1 MFANILCVDYNKIIN
16 EGIMSL
22 GALKLVDK
30 ENILA
35 LFQLKPFYVND
46 LYNNILYVFDAEKE
60 LIRVDK
66 KDEIDDLINNGK
78 NLKQIL
84 IVSLTPDIFI
94 ENSNYPQLSNEY
106 GDFICEDYYIV
117 ENVNIIKNC
126 D

>member
-1 MFANILCVDYNKIIN
+1 MCVDDNKIIN

-22 GALKLVDK
+22 GELNLVDK

-46 LYNNILYVFDAEKE
+46 LHNNILKEITIKVTDNQYVFDAEKE

-66 KDEIDDLINNGK
+66 NDEIDDLIDIVK
-78 NLKQIL
+78 DLKQIL
-84 IVSLTPDIFI
+84 IVSLTPDIII

-106 GDFICEDYYIV
+106 
-117 ENVNIIKNC
+117 
-126 D
+126 

>member
-1 MFANILCVDYNKIIN
+1 ML
-16 EGIMSL
+16 SL
-22 GALKLVDK
+22 VS
-30 ENILA
+30 
-35 LFQLKPFYVND
+35 PH
-46 LYNNILYVFDAEKE
+46 NNILKEITIKVTDNQYVFDAEKE

-117 ENVNIIKNC
+117 ENVNIIKIC